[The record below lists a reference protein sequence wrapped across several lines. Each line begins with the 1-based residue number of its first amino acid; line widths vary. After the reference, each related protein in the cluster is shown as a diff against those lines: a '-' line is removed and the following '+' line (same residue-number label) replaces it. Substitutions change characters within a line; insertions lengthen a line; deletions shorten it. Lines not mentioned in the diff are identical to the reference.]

1 MKCFTPSK
9 PPPTK
14 ISWRQQI
21 SLQLLRPASHRQ
33 RLDLLAIQLIR
44 HRNLH
49 FHLHGLQHAEG
60 LPSLENVSHRDTV
73 RQQLPWHDARN
84 LVRIPWCGLLWSRLC
99 RGTDHGIRIRS

>member
-14 ISWRQQI
+14 
-21 SLQLLRPASHRQ
+21 
-33 RLDLLAIQLIR
+33 DLLAIQLIR

-99 RGTDHGIRIRS
+99 RGTDHGIRIRSRHFNSPSFQLKSH